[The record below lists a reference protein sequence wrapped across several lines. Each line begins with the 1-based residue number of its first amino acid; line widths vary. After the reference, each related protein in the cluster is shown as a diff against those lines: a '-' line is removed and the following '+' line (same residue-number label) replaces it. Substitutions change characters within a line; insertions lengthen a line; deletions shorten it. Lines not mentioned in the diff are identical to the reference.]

1 MTFREIEKIL
11 RADNW
16 TLIRVTGS
24 HYQYRKV
31 GVANAVVVPNHNG
44 KDISI
49 GVVKDLEKKTGLS
62 LRR

>member
-11 RADNW
+11 KADKW
-16 TLIRVTGS
+16 VLIRINGS

-31 GVANAVVVPNHNG
+31 GNPNSVVVPNHG
-44 KDISI
+44 SKDLTI
-49 GVVKDLEKKTGLS
+49 GLLKSLEKKTGLS